1 MASISR
7 ASSKSLEEA
16 EIFQVLEGKMKF
28 DKKTIYKAN
37 KLYYSLQKIY
47 GENDII
53 FISTI
58 FSAPQIL

>member
-28 DKKTIYKAN
+28 DN
-37 KLYYSLQKIY
+37 KP
-47 GENDII
+47 
-53 FISTI
+53 STRGTS
-58 FSAPQIL
+58 FTTTYRKFLGKMT